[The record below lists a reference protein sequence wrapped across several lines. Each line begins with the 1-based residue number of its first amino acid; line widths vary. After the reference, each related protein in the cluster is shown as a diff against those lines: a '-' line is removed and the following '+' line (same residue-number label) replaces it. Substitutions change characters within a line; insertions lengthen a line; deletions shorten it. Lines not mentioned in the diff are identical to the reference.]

1 MKTRAPFLLHLLA
14 ALFLLTGLIHL
25 LGIFQAVRSWNWLE
39 AAGYSPSPI
48 YAVFKNSLLGLA
60 FLAAGVLLWLRYD
73 WGLLLDAIIVGLA
86 TVWFW
91 VERVVLTQNPLPF
104 KEHLFYILAS
114 GVIVTFCLLSLDS
127 LHPFMRNAGQAVEQT
142 GEIDE

>member
-14 ALFLLTGLIHL
+14 ALFLLTGLIHI
-25 LGIFQAVRSWNWLE
+25 LGIFQAVRSWNWLQ
-39 AAGYSPSPI
+39 AAGYSPSPV
-48 YAVFKNSLLGLA
+48 YAVFKNAFLGLA

-73 WGLLLDAIIVGLA
+73 WALLLDAIIVGLA

-91 VERVVLTQNPLPF
+91 VERVVLTRNPLPF

-127 LHPFMRNAGQAVEQT
+127 LHPFMRNVGQAVEQT
-142 GEIDE
+142 GETDD